1 MYMKKVLILIVLL
14 VISQNSFAEV
24 NPHFVDFKFILNKS
38 DAGKKAQKFL
48 QNKLE
53 NGFKNIRDKEKK
65 IQDEE
70 KKLFNKK
77 KLLVQKN
84 IKNKLQHLGLK

>member
-1 MYMKKVLILIVLL
+1 MKKFLILIILI

-48 QNKLE
+48 QNKLKMVLKISE
-53 NGFKNIRDKEKK
+53 IKKK

-70 KKLFNKK
+70 KIIQ
-77 KLLVQKN
+77 QK
-84 IKNKLQHLGLK
+84 IISPEEKQVTALRLK